1 MTDSTNLFLQMRK
14 SAAQRHWAHFLKWA
28 SKVRFLGKIEIT
40 LAVASLLLAGLTGY
54 FFYQN
59 ADPLV
64 LGGETFDSLF
74 QILIVVL
81 LILSA
86 FMAHR
91 FVRMFQR
98 RRKESGGKLEGRI
111 VFYFGLITVIPI
123 IVLAVFSVLILER
136 GMQSWFSERVRTT
149 LNNSLEVAEAYI
161 EEHRRVIQADLLAM
175 GNDLNRQ
182 SFLLSQNPQ
191 LLQALVDDQ
200 VAKRALSEAIV
211 FDAEGNVLAQSKLSL
226 GPAAQGF
233 RTEWITRADEGEIVT
248 VSGTSEDRVKAII
261 RLNFFFDTYLYVS
274 RFVDT
279 KVLGH
284 VQAARD
290 ALTEYETLEGE
301 RSGFEFG
308 FKAVFFFI
316 AFLLLMGSA
325 WIGFGL
331 ARQLSGP
338 IQKLAGAAEKV
349 GQGDFK
355 TRLPNLSASDEIGT
369 LSRAFNKM
377 TRQLESQ
384 QKDLRDTNQQLDER
398 RRFTEAVLAG
408 VSAGV
413 IGLDK
418 RGNITLP
425 NRSACEFLGIE
436 CAQLEGKRMLN
447 VMPEFKELLTRVMKQ
462 KGHTSQD
469 QITITRDGK
478 ERTLL
483 VRIGAGVSGASIGSY
498 VITFDDITDQLA
510 DQRTA
515 AWADVAR
522 RIAHEIKN
530 PLTPIQLSAERM
542 RRKFSKGLEEDQKI
556 LNQCTDTII
565 RQVGDLRRMVD
576 EFSSF
581 ARMPKPVFK
590 QENFTDIVRQ
600 AVFLQEVSSPNISI
614 ELKTPRKPVMLY
626 CDGRQMSQTMT
637 NLLKNAVESIIEMKD
652 EKNRKGDKDSTVNIS
667 IKQTP
672 GRLAVVV
679 EDTGLGLPED
689 MIERLME
696 PYVTTRA
703 KGTGLGLAI
712 VRKIMEDHYGT
723 IKLENRPGNKGARV
737 TLVFDLV
744 TLKQRATK
752 AKDADVL
759 GGAEAKSDEKQKA
772 VSSHGA

>member
-1 MTDSTNLFLQMRK
+1 MTDSSNQFLQMRK
-14 SAAQRHWAHFLKWA
+14 SAAQRQWARFLKWA
-28 SKVRFLGKIEIT
+28 RNVRFLKKIELT
-40 LAVASLLLAGLTGY
+40 LALASLLLAGLTAY

-59 ADPLV
+59 ADPLA
-64 LGGETFDSLF
+64 LGGEAFDSLF
-74 QILIVVL
+74 HTLVIVL
-81 LILSA
+81 LIFST
-86 FMAHR
+86 FMAYR
-91 FVRMFQR
+91 FVRLFRGR
-98 RRKESGGKLEGRI
+98 RQESGGKLEGRI
-111 VFYFGLITVIPI
+111 VFYFGVITVVPV

-175 GNDLNRQ
+175 ANDLNRQ

-191 LLQALVDDQ
+191 LIQVLVDDQ

-233 RTEWITRADEGEIVT
+233 RREWVTRANEGEVVII
-248 VSGTSEDRVKAII
+248 SDTSEDRVKAVIK
-261 RLNFFFDTYLYVS
+261 LNFFIDTYLYVS

-279 KVLGH
+279 AVLGH

-290 ALTEYETLEGE
+290 AIAEYETLEGE
-301 RSGFEFG
+301 RSGFQFG
-308 FKAVFFFI
+308 FQAVFFVI
-316 AFLLLMGSA
+316 AFLLLMGAA
-325 WIGFGL
+325 WVGFGL
-331 ARQLSGP
+331 ARQLSNP

-355 TRLPNLSASDEIGT
+355 TRLPNLTASDEIGT

-377 TRQLESQ
+377 TRQLERQ
-384 QKDLRDTNQQLDER
+384 QKDLKDTNRQLDVR
-398 RRFTEAVLAG
+398 RRFIEAVLAG

-418 RGNITLP
+418 RGHITLP
-425 NRSACEFLGIE
+425 NRSACELLGVKCE
-436 CAQLEGKRMLN
+436 QLEGKRMLS
-447 VMPEFKELLTRVMKQ
+447 VMPELKDLLTRVMKQ
-462 KGHTSQD
+462 KTHTSQD

-483 VRIGAGVSGASIGSY
+483 VRIGSDISADSIGSY
-498 VITFDDITDQLA
+498 VITFDDITEQLA

-530 PLTPIQLSAERM
+530 PLTPIQLSAERL
-542 RRKFSKGLEEDQKI
+542 RRRFASGSEEDKKI
-556 LNQCTDTII
+556 LGQCTDTII

-581 ARMPKPVFK
+581 ARMPKPVFRE
-590 QENFTDIVRQ
+590 ENFTDIVRQ
-600 AVFLQEVSSPNISI
+600 AIFLQEVSAPNITFNF
-614 ELKTPRKPVMLY
+614 KAPKKPVLLC
-626 CDGRQMSQTMT
+626 CDSRQMSQTMT
-637 NLLKNAVESIIEMKD
+637 NLLKNAVESITEAADGKTENTKQAGQVEITMK
-652 EKNRKGDKDSTVNIS
+652 K
-667 IKQTP
+667 TP
-672 GRLAVVV
+672 GRLNVIVK
-679 EDTGLGLPED
+679 DTGAGLPEE

-723 IKLENRPGNKGARV
+723 IKLENRPGGKGAKI
-737 TLVFDLV
+737 TLTFDLV
-744 TLKQRATK
+744 TLKERA
-752 AKDADVL
+752 AKIEDANIVKDTST
-759 GGAEAKSDEKQKA
+759 KSDEKQKA
-772 VSSHGA
+772 IRTHGA